1 MIVEFFS
8 AEIDV
13 SVWRYRSWRAEGDSE
28 MMSAA
33 SFSARE
39 AFISP
44 SAAMTWKKGYK
55 QFRASYYLS
64 LFPEMKQKDNVS
76 KIKKNPTDND

>member
-8 AEIDV
+8 AEMDV

-44 SAAMTWKKGYK
+44 SAAMT
-55 QFRASYYLS
+55 
-64 LFPEMKQKDNVS
+64 
-76 KIKKNPTDND
+76 